1 MAALKKNI
9 SLLIADDHG
18 MLRDGLQD
26 LLNDQKGF
34 QVVGSVGSGE
44 ECLRSA
50 RQLKPDV
57 ILMDIKMPGLGGL
70 EATRLVKAELPGV
83 KVVILST
90 YEDEKHI
97 LDAFRAGADGY
108 IPKTFPAAK
117 MIESIHKLHRD
128 GALVPDSVL
137 PKLIRGVQALGS
149 GVPAEFGGNNL
160 TETEIKVLDLVKKGL
175 QNKHIGRE
183 MGVSEKTVRN
193 HLNNA
198 FSKMGVRSR
207 TEAIVKALQKGILAL
222 EE

>member
-1 MAALKKNI
+1 
-9 SLLIADDHG
+9 
-18 MLRDGLQD
+18 
-26 LLNDQKGF
+26 
-34 QVVGSVGSGE
+34 
-44 ECLRSA
+44 
-50 RQLKPDV
+50 
-57 ILMDIKMPGLGGL
+57 MDIKMPGLGGL
-70 EATRLVKAELPGV
+70 EATRLVKSELPDI

-128 GALVPDSVL
+128 GAMVPDSIL
-137 PKLIRGVQALGS
+137 PKLIRGVQAMGS
-149 GVPAEFGGNNL
+149 GVPAEFGGNAL

-193 HLNNA
+193 HLNSA
-198 FSKMGVRSR
+198 FSKMGVKSR
-207 TEAIVKALQKGILAL
+207 TQAIVKALQKGILSL